1 MKDKI
6 IQWFVRLIR
15 LDMEYFMM
23 ENEENHRC
31 SEIYTAKITDSD
43 KKQQNNMEEK
53 GKNYELQ

>member
-1 MKDKI
+1 M
-6 IQWFVRLIR
+6 QWFVRLIK

-23 ENEENHRC
+23 ENKENHKC

-53 GKNYELQ
+53 GNNYELQ

>member
-23 ENEENHRC
+23 ENKENHIC
-31 SEIYTAKITDSD
+31 SEIYTDKITNSE

-53 GKNYELQ
+53 GNSYELQ